1 MEIYEITAKDKSSRR
16 TINRA
21 LVDDLEVRGEFLRL
35 YLKGIYVTAYFIPQ
49 TEFSVVDLSS
59 KSGSSLLLY
68 YLRYKNKV
76 AKIIRDG
83 DRMIAE
89 WRKEEGNAERDPADS
104 PIILGAAQR
113 AKALY
118 MATEEI
124 WQSIPDIKRFFYK
137 P

>member
-35 YLKGIYVTAYFIPQ
+35 YLKGIYVTAYFIPK
-49 TEFSVVDLSS
+49 TEFSVLDLSS

-76 AKIIRDG
+76 AKMIRDG
-83 DRMIAE
+83 DRMIDE

-104 PIILGAAQR
+104 PAILGAAKR

-124 WQSIPDIKRFFYK
+124 WQNIPDIKRFFYK
-137 P
+137 F

>member
-35 YLKGIYVTAYFIPQ
+35 YLKGIYVTAYFIPK
-49 TEFSVVDLSS
+49 TEFSVLDLSS

-76 AKIIRDG
+76 AKMIRDG
-83 DRMIAE
+83 DRMIDE

-104 PIILGAAQR
+104 PIIMSAAKR
-113 AKALY
+113 VKALY

-124 WQSIPDIKRFFYK
+124 WQNIPDIKRFFYK
-137 P
+137 S

>member
-1 MEIYEITAKDKSSRR
+1 M
-16 TINRA
+16 
-21 LVDDLEVRGEFLRL
+21 
-35 YLKGIYVTAYFIPQ
+35 
-49 TEFSVVDLSS
+49 
-59 KSGSSLLLY
+59 Y

-76 AKIIRDG
+76 AKMIRDG
-83 DRMIAE
+83 DRMIDE

-104 PIILGAAQR
+104 PIILGAAKR

>member
-1 MEIYEITAKDKSSRR
+1 MEIYEITAKDKSTRR
-16 TINRA
+16 TINRT

-49 TEFSVVDLSS
+49 AEFTVVDLSS

-76 AKIIRDG
+76 AKMIRDG
-83 DRMIAE
+83 DRMIDE

-104 PIILGAAQR
+104 PIILGVAER

-118 MATEEI
+118 VATEEI

>member
-16 TINRA
+16 TINRT

-35 YLKGIYVTAYFIPQ
+35 YLKGIYVTAYFIPK
-49 TEFSVVDLSS
+49 TEFTVVDLSS

-76 AKIIRDG
+76 AKMIRDG

-89 WRKEEGNAERDPADS
+89 WKKEDGNAERDPADS
-104 PIILGAAQR
+104 PIIMSAAKR

-137 P
+137 S